1 MKMNF
6 INHLTPTKNTTKNIQ
21 SKQMPM
27 RSDRMRLK
35 SIINIPIVSNSPIKK
50 VDDIG
55 KVAWG
60 PPTWMMFHTMAEKID
75 ERFFAQNSL
84 NILQLIQ
91 TICHNLPCE
100 LCSNHAKQYMNKVQ
114 FNTIRTKDD
123 LKRFLFDFH
132 NDVNKRKGY
141 PLFEISQL
149 QTEYIN
155 RDMKQCVYD
164 FIVHFQKKTRNIH
177 LISQEMYRQRNA
189 HNVREWF
196 RQNIQHFS

>member
-6 INHLTPTKNTTKNIQ
+6 VNHLTPTNNNNTKNIQ
-21 SKQMPM
+21 TIQMPM
-27 RSDRMRLK
+27 RTDKMRLK
-35 SIINIPIVSNSPIKK
+35 TIINTTVSNHSIKN
-50 VDDIG
+50 VDNIG

-60 PPTWMMFHTMAEKID
+60 PPTWIMFHTMAEKID
-75 ERFFAQNSL
+75 EQFFSQNSL
-84 NILQLIQ
+84 NILQIIQ
-91 TICHNLPCE
+91 TISSNLPCE
-100 LCSNHAKQYMNKVQ
+100 LCSNHAKQYMNKVR

-123 LKRFLFDFH
+123 FKRFLFDFH

-149 QTEYIN
+149 KTQYTDREI
-155 RDMKQCVYD
+155 KQCVYE
-164 FIVHFQKKTRNIH
+164 FMIHFQKKTRNIH

-189 HNVREWF
+189 NSVREWF